1 MDYPG
6 MATMANELSDTNS
19 TDYSP
24 TRLLPFFNAVKDD
37 LWSYIITSIKGKY
50 NWDIW
55 TVDNT
60 VVNQSEYVIPAAA
73 SDTEWNLK
81 ISWIGLCYDGDTYS
95 DWTKKFIPARE
106 VNPEWLKEHWNYYI
120 NNQSVNDPIYYIA
133 DKSIFIAP
141 TFKAIRA
148 DCIELKWIKSIVD
161 YTITTAEAGIWLPSY
176 LHIDVVKGVLPFI
189 HRSQWNKK
197 DAQFEEATYNTARDL
212 AAAKFANRNIA
223 PHYMKFEDE
232 VYDDSYTITIN

>member
-73 SDTEWNLK
+73 SDTE
-81 ISWIGLCYDGDTYS
+81 
-95 DWTKKFIPARE
+95 
-106 VNPEWLKEHWNYYI
+106 
-120 NNQSVNDPIYYIA
+120 
-133 DKSIFIAP
+133 
-141 TFKAIRA
+141 
-148 DCIELKWIKSIVD
+148 
-161 YTITTAEAGIWLPSY
+161 
-176 LHIDVVKGVLPFI
+176 
-189 HRSQWNKK
+189 
-197 DAQFEEATYNTARDL
+197 
-212 AAAKFANRNIA
+212 
-223 PHYMKFEDE
+223 
-232 VYDDSYTITIN
+232 